1 MTSSN
6 KDRFYPTVGKSRRS
20 SPGDSQNN
28 HGVFFQTGQGGRTV
42 LPPLSDSFPTSRS
55 PGLCF
60 PRSVRDPSTQNA
72 ILLNTVPAYSNPY
85 TQPRSSPNKLGYELN
100 PQALYGAYPATGA
113 CE

>member
-6 KDRFYPTVGKSRRS
+6 RGCFYPTVGKSRRS
-20 SPGDSQNN
+20 SPGDSHTN

-42 LPPLSDSFPTSRS
+42 LPPLSDSFPT
-55 PGLCF
+55 PDLCF
-60 PRSVRDPSTQNA
+60 PRSVIYPSTQNA
-72 ILLNTVPAYSNPY
+72 VLLNAVPAYSDPH
-85 TQPRSSPNKLGYELN
+85 TQPRSFPNKLGYELD